1 LIFIEIKDNWKHFLH
16 NFQFIVNGPTG
27 QVGMCVNPKM
37 MELEIGFEL
46 KQEMP
51 QSLSM
56 EEWCVMDQTP

>member
-1 LIFIEIKDNWKHFLH
+1 MKTFTFLH
-16 NFQFIVNGPTG
+16 KFQFIVNGPTG

-56 EEWCVMDQTP
+56 EE